1 MSGKYPNSGTLNKND
16 RKETEKHADYRG
28 QCEIDGVGYWIDA
41 WIKPSKDGGK
51 FMSLSF
57 KSKEARAPQPVADDA
72 RTEARFR
79 EAVKQTFAIDDDVP
93 FAPEFR

>member
-1 MSGKYPNSGTLNKND
+1 MSGEYPNSGTLNKND
-16 RKETEKHADYRG
+16 RKEKDTHADYRG

-57 KSKEARAPQPVADDA
+57 KPKQERVGKAVEDTAKTV
-72 RTEARFR
+72 ERFKDT
-79 EAVKQTFAIDDDVP
+79 VKQSFGLNDEIP
-93 FAPEFR
+93 FMREDR

>member
-16 RKETEKHADYRG
+16 RKEKDTHADYRG

-41 WIKPSKDGGK
+41 WLKPSKDGGK

-57 KSKEARAPQPVADDA
+57 KAKQERAPQPHADTA
-72 RTEARFR
+72 ETVERFKSSVKGAFQIGDDIPFMR
-79 EAVKQTFAIDDDVP
+79 ED
-93 FAPEFR
+93 R